1 MKKLPKISLFESSDI
16 ENLNLAKSQS
26 RIESG
31 YIDGYC
37 FLQTQIGL
45 CWRELIQQTD
55 VLCLVIMML

>member
-31 YIDGYC
+31 YIDDIVI
-37 FLQTQIGL
+37 FQAQIGL
-45 CWRELIQQTD
+45 CWQELIP
-55 VLCLVIMML
+55 

>member
-31 YIDGYC
+31 YIDDIVIS
-37 FLQTQIGL
+37 LASNI
-45 CWRELIQQTD
+45 LIIMFIRK
-55 VLCLVIMML
+55 VL